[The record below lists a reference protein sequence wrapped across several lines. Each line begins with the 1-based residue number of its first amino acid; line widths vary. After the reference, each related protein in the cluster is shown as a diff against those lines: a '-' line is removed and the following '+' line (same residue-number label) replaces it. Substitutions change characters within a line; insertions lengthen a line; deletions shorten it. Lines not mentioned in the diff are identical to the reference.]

1 MRLAVTR
8 LLLLSFLG
16 LMFGLL
22 FFDMDTS
29 DVAGVNSMNGF
40 LFVGPTFCAVLF
52 MLTSVPFIARERAVF
67 YRERASNTY
76 SSFAY
81 STALL
86 VAEIPFCI
94 VYTIIHASYV
104 VLVVRVSCV
113 YRCGCIPL
121 AVDHH
126 RCAHQDHILDGWTE
140 GRLGRVL
147 ALYACGCHPRMLCCS
162 CGRVAADMT

>member
-1 MRLAVTR
+1 
-8 LLLLSFLG
+8 
-16 LMFGLL
+16 MFGLL

-104 VLVVRVSCV
+104 V
-113 YRCGCIPL
+113 
-121 AVDHH
+121 
-126 RCAHQDHILDGWTE
+126 CALCLCRGD
-140 GRLGRVL
+140 RL
-147 ALYACGCHPRMLCCS
+147 S
-162 CGRVAADMT
+162 E